1 MVDITTR
8 LALLSLDDNVLLK
21 RTVQGYFL
29 RLQNSQDFFL
39 LQRRKICIKDIPGK
53 SYLILE
59 PKILEEG
66 NVCVICPLCM
76 DSAFVGISVTLSE
89 SDLIKIKAK
98 SCEHALVSYLLWQ
111 NSELATIEVNDDVA
125 ADLVEVLPVQK
136 YYVAVVHPSN
146 QHSKKGSAPLRLSNR
161 MVSPKCCF
169 CKGLSLIHI

>member
-39 LQRRKICIKDIPGK
+39 LKRRKICIKDIPGK

-59 PKILEEG
+59 RKISEEG
-66 NVCVICPLCM
+66 NICVIFCPSCM

-89 SDLIKIKAK
+89 EEGVRRE
-98 SCEHALVSYLLWQ
+98 CNECTPTYL
-111 NSELATIEVNDDVA
+111 
-125 ADLVEVLPVQK
+125 
-136 YYVAVVHPSN
+136 
-146 QHSKKGSAPLRLSNR
+146 
-161 MVSPKCCF
+161 
-169 CKGLSLIHI
+169 